1 MLTKFKLTVPPAHRL
16 GVLGIMVLEA
26 GVPEQGVLQGTTV
39 TEVVT
44 LILIPLLVQVIITL
58 KYVDVVIVA
67 LAKALKVAPLT
78 GE

>member
-1 MLTKFKLTVPPAHRL
+1 LTKLKLTELPAQRL

-44 LILIPLLVQVIITL
+44 LMLKPLLVQVMITL
-58 KYVDVVIVA
+58 K
-67 LAKALKVAPLT
+67 
-78 GE
+78 